1 MTVVEIDL
9 ESKIVYKNREDF
21 SSFTLVVVSG
31 Q

>member
-21 SSFTLVVVSG
+21 FFVYAG
-31 Q
+31 RGFQ